1 MKQLKTYGGILLKM
15 DKNDYCK
22 CEHPVLT
29 AVEDDWGFWD
39 VCTRCGKRIEDGYHY
54 FNHYDGEDHV
64 DIDNE

>member
-1 MKQLKTYGGILLKM
+1 M
-15 DKNDYCK
+15 DKNSYCK

-39 VCTRCGKRIEDGYHY
+39 VCTKCGKRIEDGYHY

-64 DIDNE
+64 DIDDE